1 MSSLSRASMIAAALL
16 ALAGCDR
23 ETRDYRGLP
32 LTETGPQL
40 SSGMDP
46 RGHSYEINAYQIGQ
60 GQRYYMAFNCVGCHG
75 LGGGGMGPP
84 LIDDEWRYGSNMED
98 IVRSILGGRPNGMP
112 AFNGRITEQQAWQ
125 IAAFV
130 RSLGAHTP
138 LDTRPGRTEDMQSR
152 EPLSLEKPMP
162 PIRVTPD
169 QDTSTK
175 EDNPE

>member
-1 MSSLSRASMIAAALL
+1 MSSPFRISLAIAAAL
-16 ALAGCDR
+16 ALNGCDR
-23 ETRDYRGLP
+23 ETRDYRGKPLP
-32 LTETGPQL
+32 ETGPQL
-40 SSGMDP
+40 TSGLDA
-46 RGHSYEINAYQIGQ
+46 RGHAYEINAFQISQ
-60 GQRYYMAFNCVGCHG
+60 GQRYYMAFNCAGCHG

-84 LIDDEWRYGSNMED
+84 LIDDEWRYGGNMED

-138 LDTRPGRTEDMQSR
+138 ADTRPGRTDDMQSR
-152 EPLSLEKPMP
+152 EPLSLEEPMP
-162 PIRVTPD
+162 PVKASPD